1 MLRQDF
7 IQLVHYRA
15 TGKPTAPT
23 TGSKKYNQIVLSG
36 QIFTQTWQ
44 QEPGVEW
51 TSLFDYRNSG
61 TITATDTFAI
71 DPSIKRVS
79 KQEGDYIRILRLD
92 GSETD
97 YQVVP
102 ADRLNEYKNDYA
114 VAVVG
119 SNLMFSSAFTSD
131 SREFGGTIIIPSYAD
146 AVFPTDD
153 VTDITVDDPYWL
165 VAISAAEFVRND
177 ITRKAEYPNLV
188 GEAGVLMQKM
198 KENNG
203 MAVDEL
209 YRPNFLGITDSEA
222 WYN

>member
-1 MLRQDF
+1 
-7 IQLVHYRA
+7 
-15 TGKPTAPT
+15 
-23 TGSKKYNQIVLSG
+23 
-36 QIFTQTWQ
+36 
-44 QEPGVEW
+44 
-51 TSLFDYRNSG
+51 
-61 TITATDTFAI
+61 
-71 DPSIKRVS
+71 
-79 KQEGDYIRILRLD
+79 
-92 GSETD
+92 
-97 YQVVP
+97 
-102 ADRLNEYKNDYA
+102 
-114 VAVVG
+114 
-119 SNLMFSSAFTSD
+119 MFSSAFTSD

-209 YRPNFLGITDSEA
+209 YRPNFLGVTDEEA